1 VNRVNCKAILLPFE
15 LHQRPA
21 AVEWMKDCEEI
32 APFCSESDDFADEAE
47 EVLRDQVPVFP
58 IRAPYLSIGGSH
70 ESG

>member
-15 LHQRPA
+15 HQRPA

-47 EVLRDQVPVFP
+47 EVLRDQG
-58 IRAPYLSIGGSH
+58 AGLPYSSTLFVNCGGH